1 MTAAEFHEQHP
12 DPTTWT
18 TADHETYDN
27 LRHNDDHLAQT
38 LQDSIDRLHKLIA
51 PAA

>member
-1 MTAAEFHEQHP
+1 MTATEFRQTHG

-27 LRHNDDHLAQT
+27 LRTNEAHLNVQAAA
-38 LQDSIDRLHKLIA
+38 DRLRELLA

>member
-1 MTAAEFHEQHP
+1 MAAAQFRTQHP

-27 LRHNDDHLAQT
+27 LRRNDQHLAQT
-38 LQDSIDRLHKLIA
+38 AQNNADRLRQLLA